1 MTAEEQWQHMWEL
14 QQLPRTPGTATA
26 MHFKSPATPRTRAFG
41 DLEGGHADA
50 YQQQELKPHPSW
62 VAHAHGQ
69 LQTQAP
75 AQGQGWYAGRNEQ
88 AGFVQV
94 QQVSPVAEHEEYQ
107 YGYEGKGKGVGFA
120 H

>member
-14 QQLPRTPGTATA
+14 QQLPRTPGTANTMYFKTPGAPA
-26 MHFKSPATPRTRAFG
+26 MTPRTRAFG
-41 DLEGGHADA
+41 DLEGGH
-50 YQQQELKPHPSW
+50 QQQELKPHPSW

-69 LQTQAP
+69 LQTQPQA
-75 AQGQGWYAGRNEQ
+75 GQGWYSERNEQ

-94 QQVSPVAEHEEYQ
+94 QQISPVAEQEEYQ